1 MTPVGVIFLVVAGA
15 VLIAAGLWV
24 YRDAVSRGLGSAAML
39 WGLATVVLFPAFF
52 PIYVLGV
59 RPRDPEEVGWGT
71 PEVVGMLVLLV
82 VALPVGVLMIGG
94 VEVDFVSVSVLVV
107 VQSAVLLGGCVY
119 VARRYGPPAAMLG
132 YRAERWPLLAVGSV
146 LLSIPVVAGVHYVV
160 RPAAVWLVGLF
171 IGPEQARLLAE
182 EELRMNPIIQI
193 IPPLD
198 DPVRVL
204 LFALLVCVL
213 VPIAEETFFRGFAYP
228 PLRRRYGALPAMVAT
243 AVVFGILHVQ
253 IVNFLP
259 IALLGHIL
267 VLLYERTKSL
277 LPPIILHGV
286 NNLAAL
292 ITIYTAR

>member
-1 MTPVGVIFLVVAGA
+1 VLFLVVSGA

-24 YRDAVSRGLGSAAML
+24 HRDATSRGLGSAAVL
-39 WGLATVVLFPAFF
+39 WGLATAVLFPASF

-59 RPRDPEEVGWGT
+59 RPRDPEEVAWDV
-71 PEVVGMLVLLV
+71 PEVLGLLALLV
-82 VALPVGVLMIGG
+82 AALPTAVGVLLMIGRM
-94 VEVDFVSVSVLVV
+94 EVDFTFISALVV
-107 VQSAVLLGGCVY
+107 VQSAVLLGGCAY
-119 VARRYGPPAAMLG
+119 VARQYGPPAAMLG
-132 YRAERWPLLAVGSV
+132 YRADRWPLLAVGSV

-160 RPAAVWLVGLF
+160 QPAAVWLVGLF

-182 EELRMNPIIQI
+182 EELQRNPIIQI
-193 IPPLD
+193 VPPLD
-198 DPVRVL
+198 DPARVA
-204 LFALLVCVL
+204 LFAILVCVL
-213 VPIAEETFFRGFAYP
+213 VPVAEETFFRGFAYP

-259 IALLGHIL
+259 ITLLGFIL
-267 VLLYERTKSL
+267 VLLYERTGSL
-277 LPPIILHGV
+277 LPPIVLHAV